1 MITNVALERYLAGLL
16 DVTHFRDY
24 APNGLQVEGRASIGS
39 IVTGVTASQALLEA
53 AVALEAD
60 AVLVHHGYFWKNEA
74 VVLRGMKRRRIA
86 TLLAHDINLFAY
98 HLPLDAH
105 PELGNNAQLARRLGI
120 LPQGVLPAPELQGVG
135 NLGCLPEAVT
145 LADFGQQ
152 VTQALGRAPLLV
164 SGGEHAIRSI
174 GWCTGGAQGY
184 IGHAIALGLDAFLS
198 GEVSENTVH
207 EARESGVHYIAAG
220 HHATERY
227 GIQALGEHLAGQF
240 GLQHKFVDI
249 DNPA

>member
-1 MITNVALERYLAGLL
+1 MQRDDLVRYLN
-16 DVTHFRDY
+16 DY
-24 APNGLQVEGRASIGS
+24 LRVAAVQDYGPQGLQVEADKAHIER
-39 IVTGVTASQALLEA
+39 
-53 AVALEAD
+53 VALAVDTSPAGITAAAAWGAD
-60 AVLVHHGYFWKNEA
+60 MLLVHHGLLWRA
-74 VVLRGMKRRRIA
+74 VEPIA
-86 TLLAHDINLFAY
+86 GPLGHRVRLLLAHGIHLYAA

-105 PELGNNAQLARRLGI
+105 PELGNNAQLARCLGI